1 MCCFCFVFFFF
12 LSHPNPAEKKG
23 SATFTV
29 RSVQSKTTKHEQYVA
44 NVAKRSLKKKKKEDT
59 NTVHLT
65 LNMN

>member
-1 MCCFCFVFFFF
+1 MCCFCFVFFF

-23 SATFTV
+23 SAAFTV
-29 RSVQSKTTKHEQYVA
+29 RSVQSKTAKHEQYVA
-44 NVAKRSLKKKKKEDT
+44 NVAKRSLKKKKEDT